1 MGKNGGTK
9 LCSKNNKGLLHPFCI
24 QASFDTPINDKIEKT
39 YPIQYEQQNRRSN
52 KTRYTRAISREDC
65 FRFNN
70 VSGYK
75 TRRLNSPNFQ
85 FKGTKLLPSS
95 KEISTDP
102 SPKSS
107 TFSPRSGLYGEIG
120 SLPSLFPHSDKA
132 STPQIFNLV
141 SQQSILPNDLSPVR
155 TFNSAAC
162 LRKNIQL
169 DGECA
174 QRKRC
179 SSYSLPRRFSSGK
192 SRPGHVKRSSQ
203 HGIRSVQNIGMG
215 YQYQQIHGKSNKTD
229 SISGNTVEH
238 RSWKHCFTKSQKRLS
253 EKRFEKN
260 CNNRAV
266 ELGRREKNV
275 GKNQFCLIRNPSR
288 KAPFSTNSDIGPVST
303 RMSSP
308 KSISGSKNCTKRV
321 PLVVAKLN
329 KNKSSV
335 PKKSS
340 SLSNHRCFR
349 LRLGGTSRRQITR
362 RFMDTPADVLAY
374 KQEGIVRRP
383 GFNQRILGVSNG
395 KIGSYTDGQQNSGS
409 IRAKSRRNS
418 IANLTK
424 DGIRIA
430 DNGCQF
436 EYISVGSIYPGT
448 LQRTSGWP
456 IQKQTISR
464 LASIKSNNSTDF
476 QNMGNARNRPI
487 CQQEIEDYSGLC
499 HNGFQRSSREIHK
512 RFQSE
517 VGVQVSL
524 DFSAPVSHTSSPSTP
539 QLCTGDFPVD
549 GSSMGEGVLAGR
561 FKTQGNCSTF
571 PNQESPPS
579 SHRYVNIS
587 SSTTSSKIKIGGLE
601 DTGWSRYI
609 SSWSEENR
617 ALLEKS
623 WRKSTLKTY
632 AGPWKCWLKYA
643 KQEGFVPDNP
653 SSTDICQYLGYL
665 HRIKKFAPATI
676 KVHKSVIATFMDPS
690 KSDSTITNNA
700 LVKRML
706 RAIDLSRPL
715 SNVKCIWDVNVIVD
729 FMENIDLT
737 TSSLFEVSRHVSLIL
752 LLASGR
758 RIHDLTLLRIS
769 KESFRD
775 EGSSIIFWPVFGS
788 KTDSSTHKQSG
799 WKLSSSENRSLDP
812 VFWIRKLIVLSMD
825 RRATGKN
832 VMSLFVTTR
841 GKAGPASRA
850 IIAGWVKTALTEVG
864 ILSSPGSIRSAVASS
879 RLNNEIPLDTILKQG
894 NWKRKENVFK
904 FYFKEVARNQNS
916 SSSNKARELI
926 QETFLPI

>member
-1 MGKNGGTK
+1 MGRCEKN
-9 LCSKNNKGLLHPFCI
+9 F
-24 QASFDTPINDKIEKT
+24 
-39 YPIQYEQQNRRSN
+39 
-52 KTRYTRAISREDC
+52 
-65 FRFNN
+65 
-70 VSGYK
+70 
-75 TRRLNSPNFQ
+75 
-85 FKGTKLLPSS
+85 
-95 KEISTDP
+95 
-102 SPKSS
+102 
-107 TFSPRSGLYGEIG
+107 
-120 SLPSLFPHSDKA
+120 
-132 STPQIFNLV
+132 
-141 SQQSILPNDLSPVR
+141 
-155 TFNSAAC
+155 
-162 LRKNIQL
+162 
-169 DGECA
+169 
-174 QRKRC
+174 
-179 SSYSLPRRFSSGK
+179 GK
-192 SRPGHVKRSSQ
+192 SQ
-203 HGIRSVQNIGMG
+203 
-215 YQYQQIHGKSNKTD
+215 
-229 SISGNTVEH
+229 
-238 RSWKHCFTKSQKRLS
+238 L
-253 EKRFEKN
+253 
-260 CNNRAV
+260 
-266 ELGRREKNV
+266 
-275 GKNQFCLIRNPSR
+275 CLICDSSR

-303 RMSSP
+303 RMSSS

-335 PKKSS
+335 SKESS
-340 SLSNHRCFR
+340 SLSDHRCFR
-349 LRLGGTSRRQITR
+349 LRLGGTSRRQVTR
-362 RFMDTPADVLAY
+362 RFVDTPANVLAC

-383 GFNQRILGVSNG
+383 GFNQRIVGVSNR
-395 KIGSYTDGQQNSGS
+395 KIGPYTDGQQNSGS

-424 DGIRIA
+424 DGNRIA
-430 DNGCQF
+430 DNGRQF
-436 EYISVGSIYPGT
+436 EYISVGSIYPGA

-464 LASIKSNNSTDF
+464 LASIKSNNSPDF
-476 QNMGNARNRPI
+476 PEMGKARNRPI
-487 CQQEIEDYSGLC
+487 CQQEIEDCSGLC

-524 DFSAPVSHTSSPSTP
+524 DFPAPVSHTSSPSTP
-539 QLCTGDFPVD
+539 QLCTGDIPVD
-549 GSSMGEGVLAGR
+549 GSSMGEGVLAGG
-561 FKTQGNCSTF
+561 FKTQGNCSTI
-571 PNQESPPS
+571 PNQESSSS
-579 SHRYVNIS
+579 SHRYVNVA

-601 DTGWSRYI
+601 DTGWPKYI
-609 SSWSEENR
+609 SSWSEEDR
-617 ALLEKS
+617 TLLEKS
-623 WRKSTLKTY
+623 WRESTLKTY

-643 KQEGFVPDNP
+643 KQEGFLPDNP
-653 SSTDICQYLGYL
+653 SSANICQYLGYL
-665 HRIKKFAPATI
+665 HRVKKFAPATI

-715 SNVKCIWDVNVIVD
+715 SNIKCIWDVNVIVD

-769 KESFRD
+769 RESYRD
-775 EGSSIIFWPVFGS
+775 DGSSLIFWPVFGS
-788 KTDSSTHKQSG
+788 KTDSGTHKQSG
-799 WKLSSSENRSLDP
+799 WRLSSSGNKFLDP

-825 RRATGKN
+825 RRAAGKN
-832 VMSLFVTTR
+832 VTSLFVTTR

-904 FYFKEVARNQNS
+904 FYFKEVTRNQNS
-916 SSSNKARELI
+916 NSSNKARELI